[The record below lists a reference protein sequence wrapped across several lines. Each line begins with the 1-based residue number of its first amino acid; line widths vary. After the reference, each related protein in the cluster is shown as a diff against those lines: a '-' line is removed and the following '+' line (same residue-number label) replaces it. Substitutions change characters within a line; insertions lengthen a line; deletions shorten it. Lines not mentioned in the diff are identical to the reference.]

1 MDLCR
6 TFQYIQPSDLFQTSV
21 DTLPSAFHITVY
33 FTFTIL
39 GTTTLTIYKA
49 LGTCRDRT
57 DPARQVQLALTALV
71 TFVLQRCHALE
82 TRYRVCITGCTDH
95 LVIQIFRNG
104 LYTHTAGEY

>member
-49 LGTCRDRT
+49 LGTCRNRT
-57 DPARQVQLALTALV
+57 DPACQVQLALTALV
-71 TFVLQRCHALE
+71 TFVL
-82 TRYRVCITGCTDH
+82 
-95 LVIQIFRNG
+95 
-104 LYTHTAGEY
+104 